1 MQMQSEMFEKWKEV
15 NQAALEPV
23 VKMNQITSRAVE
35 RLAKQ
40 QLALVSEGI
49 QEGVKQSQSFGE
61 IKTLQDLVQK
71 QSALAAEYAN
81 KLQSQAQAALEI
93 VLETQAELNAL
104 AEENFKVASAKVE
117 EGFKAI
123 AEKVEEGVKAAT
135 TGAVKKPAAAKKA
148 A

>member
-1 MQMQSEMFEKWKEV
+1 MQNEIFEKWKEA
-15 NQAALEPV
+15 NQVALEPV

-40 QLALVSEGI
+40 QLNLVSESI

-61 IKTLQDLVQK
+61 IKSIQDLVQK
-71 QSALAAEYAN
+71 QSALAAEYAS
-81 KLQSQAQAALEI
+81 KLQGQAQAALEI

-104 AEENFKVASAKVE
+104 AEENFKTASAKVE

-123 AEKVEEGVKAAT
+123 AEKVEENVKTAAGT
-135 TGAVKKPAAAKKA
+135 AKKATAAAKKA

>member
-1 MQMQSEMFEKWKEV
+1 MQTEIFEKFKEV

-23 VKMNQITSRAVE
+23 VKLNQITSRAVE

-40 QLALVSEGI
+40 QLNLVSESL

-61 IKTLQDLVQK
+61 IKSLQDLLQK
-71 QSALAAEYAN
+71 QSSLAAEYAD
-81 KLQSQAQAALEI
+81 KFQSQAQAALEI
-93 VLETQAELNAL
+93 LLETQAELNAL
-104 AEENFKVASAKVE
+104 AEENFKVASARVE
-117 EGFKAI
+117 EGFKAV

-135 TGAVKKPAAAKKA
+135 AVAPKKTTKKA

>member
-1 MQMQSEMFEKWKEV
+1 MQNEMFEKWKEV

-23 VKMNQITSRAVE
+23 VKLNQIASRAVE

-40 QLALVSEGI
+40 QLALVSETI
-49 QEGVKQSQSFGE
+49 QDGVKQSQSFGE
-61 IKTLQDLVQK
+61 IKSLQDLVQR
-71 QSALAAEYAN
+71 QSALASEYAS
-81 KLQSQAQAALEI
+81 KLQGQAQSTLEI

-104 AEENFKVASAKVE
+104 AEESFKVASSKVE

-123 AEKVEEGVKAAT
+123 AENVEEGVKTAT
-135 TGAVKKPAAAKKA
+135 ATPKKPAASKKA

>member
-1 MQMQSEMFEKWKEV
+1 MQTEIFEKLKEA

-23 VKMNQITSRAVE
+23 VKLNQITSRAVE

-40 QLALVSEGI
+40 QLGLVSESL

-61 IKTLQDLVQK
+61 IKSVQDLVQK
-71 QSALAAEYAN
+71 QSSLAAEYAE
-81 KLQSQAQAALEI
+81 KFQGQAQATLEI
-93 VLETQAELNAL
+93 ILETQAELNAL

-117 EGFKAI
+117 EGFKAV

-135 TGAVKKPAAAKKA
+135 TVAPKKTAKKA

>member
-1 MQMQSEMFEKWKEV
+1 MQNEIFEKWKEV

-23 VKMNQITSRAVE
+23 VKLNQITSRAVE

-40 QLALVSEGI
+40 QLNLVSESI

-61 IKTLQDLVQK
+61 VKTLQDLMQK
-71 QSALAAEYAN
+71 QSALAAEYAS
-81 KLQSQAQAALEI
+81 KLQGQAQAALEI

-104 AEENFKVASAKVE
+104 AEENFRSASAKVE
-117 EGFKAI
+117 EGFKA
-123 AEKVEEGVKAAT
+123 AADKVEESVKAAT
-135 TGAVKKPAAAKKA
+135 GTAKKPATTAKKA

>member
-1 MQMQSEMFEKWKEV
+1 MQNEMFEKWKEV

-23 VKMNQITSRAVE
+23 VKLNQITSRAVE

-40 QLALVSEGI
+40 QLNLVSESF
-49 QEGVKQSQSFGE
+49 QESVKQSQSFGE
-61 IKTLQDLVQK
+61 IKTMHDLVQK
-71 QSALAAEYAN
+71 QSALAADFASKMQE
-81 KLQSQAQAALEI
+81 QAQAALEI

-104 AEENFKVASAKVE
+104 AEENFKAASVKVE

-123 AEKVEEGVKAAT
+123 AEKVEEGVKAT
-135 TGAVKKPAAAKKA
+135 TSAPKKPASKKA